1 MFKIK
6 NNIDRFK
13 PLMKERWDI
22 QGINAAPCFI
32 HGGPVCGIAGMK
44 RVLGYSYTKFIM
56 PYENDFINMHYSR
69 EDLHKCTDEFF
80 KRFRKARDKDIK
92 SGIKKENKSIN
103 NSYNQFLWEVSE
115 DNAEEMLDYIKHM
128 LPKIKNLEMKEFLKE
143 YHKFF
148 ITFCDAFNAS
158 HMIECIAMTT
168 DVQLKDLLTKEL
180 EKKGMQEKFNE
191 YFTLL
196 TQPVE
201 MPFIVEI
208 NNSLSIILGKIR
220 ENKEVLQLFKN
231 NGKKEIKTED
241 AKEILK
247 ELEKY
252 PGIYDLIREHAKE
265 FYWIKTTWVG
275 GEYFNKKDL
284 VAELMNYIEKKEKIV
299 FTSEEKLEKMKKD
312 KNDLL
317 EKLNLSQE
325 LLELIETIEF
335 FAYWQDVRKVYV
347 LKGVLALQQFVN
359 ELSERVDIKQEL
371 LKYLLTQELGLLEE
385 MEKSELVKMLEERRK
400 ASVFIYI
407 DNDMIIL
414 TGKEYKQFFDEMKK
428 LKTKE
433 EIKEINGMCASV
445 GRVIGKVKVCLRPEE
460 LSKIEDGD
468 ILVTS
473 MTRPEFIPAMKKAA
487 AFITDEG
494 GLTCHAAI
502 VSREMN
508 KPCIIGTKHA
518 TKVLKD
524 GMLVEVNANH
534 GLVKILE

>member
-1 MFKIK
+1 
-6 NNIDRFK
+6 
-13 PLMKERWDI
+13 
-22 QGINAAPCFI
+22 
-32 HGGPVCGIAGMK
+32 
-44 RVLGYSYTKFIM
+44 
-56 PYENDFINMHYSR
+56 
-69 EDLHKCTDEFF
+69 
-80 KRFRKARDKDIK
+80 
-92 SGIKKENKSIN
+92 
-103 NSYNQFLWEVSE
+103 
-115 DNAEEMLDYIKHM
+115 MLDYIKHM

>member
-1 MFKIK
+1 
-6 NNIDRFK
+6 
-13 PLMKERWDI
+13 
-22 QGINAAPCFI
+22 
-32 HGGPVCGIAGMK
+32 
-44 RVLGYSYTKFIM
+44 
-56 PYENDFINMHYSR
+56 
-69 EDLHKCTDEFF
+69 
-80 KRFRKARDKDIK
+80 
-92 SGIKKENKSIN
+92 
-103 NSYNQFLWEVSE
+103 
-115 DNAEEMLDYIKHM
+115 
-128 LPKIKNLEMKEFLKE
+128 
-143 YHKFF
+143 
-148 ITFCDAFNAS
+148 
-158 HMIECIAMTT
+158 MTT